1 MHREPLHTLF
11 SPLLQVA
18 LFRALFRFIHRQKSV
33 KIHRMMSPCTCWPGV
48 SVSSSHVTAVLFFMV
63 QKLNLNTKRC
73 SDWWL
78 CKQIWIKRFFFSFF
92 FFLPWPS
99 NFRLYGLNLSP
110 RYWRTFFFSPAHFS
124 LLQFHT
130 LRALLHPKCLKNV
143 ISCAPF
149 CQINESAVESD
160 WGLLLSDVI
169 H

>member
-1 MHREPLHTLF
+1 MVTFEVRREPLHTLF

-78 CKQIWIKRFFFSFF
+78 CKQIWIKSFFFFS

-110 RYWRTFFFSPAHFS
+110 RYWRTFFFPCTF
-124 LLQFHT
+124 QFVTVSHT
-130 LRALLHPKCLKNV
+130 
-143 ISCAPF
+143 SCT
-149 CQINESAVESD
+149 STS
-160 WGLLLSDVI
+160 
-169 H
+169 